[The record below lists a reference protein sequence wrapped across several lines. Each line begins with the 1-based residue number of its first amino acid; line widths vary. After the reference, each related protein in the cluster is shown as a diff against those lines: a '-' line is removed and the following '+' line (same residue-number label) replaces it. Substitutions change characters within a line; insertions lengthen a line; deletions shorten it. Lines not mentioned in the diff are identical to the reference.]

1 MKFGGFFYFEF
12 ENWQHDWKNYCL
24 TRWVKKFFL
33 LTCLP
38 WSNIISILYK
48 CISSSPKSLLMEFQ
62 LDFISCPAGQEYQ
75 VMNRYIQAF
84 NDGRLQQPEYTSKRV
99 LQLRAWELIKSLI
112 ATVILLQG
120 LVLLTSRYVD
130 NGLCY

>member
-1 MKFGGFFYFEF
+1 
-12 ENWQHDWKNYCL
+12 
-24 TRWVKKFFL
+24 
-33 LTCLP
+33 
-38 WSNIISILYK
+38 
-48 CISSSPKSLLMEFQ
+48 
-62 LDFISCPAGQEYQ
+62 
-75 VMNRYIQAF
+75 MNRYIQAF

-130 NGLCY
+130 NGPCY